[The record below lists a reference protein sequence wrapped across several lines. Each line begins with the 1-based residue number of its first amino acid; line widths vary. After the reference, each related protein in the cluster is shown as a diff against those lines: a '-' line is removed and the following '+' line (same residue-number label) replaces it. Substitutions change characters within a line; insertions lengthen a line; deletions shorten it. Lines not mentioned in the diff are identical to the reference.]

1 MILIEKTN
9 PYTGGLKLLVYDDN
23 NTKRRRFKRSSEA
36 EREVIEKLSELGY
49 GIRESKGIGKSASSL
64 LLQRRMICFYNF

>member
-1 MILIEKTN
+1 M
-9 PYTGGLKLLVYDDN
+9 VYDDN

-49 GIRESKGIGKSASSL
+49 GIRESKGIGKSASS
-64 LLQRRMICFYNF
+64 